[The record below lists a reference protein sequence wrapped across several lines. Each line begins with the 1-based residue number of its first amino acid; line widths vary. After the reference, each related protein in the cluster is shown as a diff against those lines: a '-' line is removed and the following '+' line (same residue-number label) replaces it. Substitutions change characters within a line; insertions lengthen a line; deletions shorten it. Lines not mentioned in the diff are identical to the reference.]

1 MKSISLLFIFVLF
14 VICGR
19 VSAWAVDNTG
29 NRGVISGRVLDN
41 TNLPLPGAAI
51 VVKSLNKGVVSDVN
65 GYYRLTVLP
74 EGTHE
79 IIVSY
84 IGFKPQSK
92 RVTVSEGKTEVVDFN
107 LTAGIDIEEVVV
119 NGALQGQSKAL
130 NQQKNNMN
138 ISNIISSD
146 QVTRFPDANIGDALK
161 RIPGI
166 NVQYDQGEARF
177 GNIRGTSPEYNSV
190 TINGDRIPS
199 AEAES
204 RAIQL
209 DLIPSDMIQTVEVNK
224 VVTPDMDA
232 DAIGG
237 SVNLVTKNSPYK
249 QRLSGTV
256 GSGYNF
262 LSEKMDANA
271 ALVYGDRFFNNQLG
285 MILSGSYQSIQL
297 GSDNI
302 EGEWDL
308 DGSTPVMTD
317 FQVRAY
323 QVQRERQ
330 SYSASFDYKI
340 NPNHTLEFKG
350 IYNHRKDWENRF
362 RLRYKDIEKDGD
374 DWIVEMHRET
384 KFGTDDHKNARL
396 EDQQAMNFALGGT
409 HHFGSVT
416 FDWKGSYAKASEDR
430 PNERYISY
438 KYKKVKVT
446 PDLSDPRKPFFTI
459 LTENAKDLNADW
471 SFDELTDQHQYTDDI
486 DRIFKA
492 NLSFPWL
499 EGNLK
504 NSVKLGFSYKGK
516 EKQRADHYFKE
527 YEAVDGDE
535 FDAQTMNNLVNKS
548 KDNFLAGNKYQVG
561 SFADP
566 KYLSQINLSSGD
578 FESSDVVEEMAGNF
592 EAKES
597 VTAGYLRLDQDLGK
611 KLKLMAG
618 VRIENTS
625 LEYSGRELEINED
638 GDPTMKTTPVET
650 DNYINILPSLIG
662 KWSVSDNSKL
672 KFAWTNTIARPRY
685 FDLVPHVEINL
696 EDMEAT
702 VGNPELEATKSMNFD
717 LMFEHY
723 FSSIGQISAGIFY
736 KNISDFIVTQ
746 ELRDYEYNGNTYDKF
761 FKPFNAGDANLL
773 GIEFTFQRQF
783 DFLPGLLKQ
792 IGFYGTYSYNH
803 SKVKNF
809 NLEGRENE
817 DLPLPGTPKNTL
829 NASLYY
835 EGKKLTLRTS
845 FNFADDFIDEVGDE
859 AFFDR
864 YYDKVTYLDFNAN
877 YSITPKTN
885 IFFEA
890 KNLLNQPLRYYQGVS
905 ERVMQE
911 EFYNVKLFFGIK
923 FDL

>member
-323 QVQRERQ
+323 QV
-330 SYSASFDYKI
+330 
-340 NPNHTLEFKG
+340 
-350 IYNHRKDWENRF
+350 
-362 RLRYKDIEKDGD
+362 
-374 DWIVEMHRET
+374 
-384 KFGTDDHKNARL
+384 
-396 EDQQAMNFALGGT
+396 
-409 HHFGSVT
+409 
-416 FDWKGSYAKASEDR
+416 
-430 PNERYISY
+430 
-438 KYKKVKVT
+438 
-446 PDLSDPRKPFFTI
+446 
-459 LTENAKDLNADW
+459 
-471 SFDELTDQHQYTDDI
+471 
-486 DRIFKA
+486 
-492 NLSFPWL
+492 
-499 EGNLK
+499 
-504 NSVKLGFSYKGK
+504 
-516 EKQRADHYFKE
+516 
-527 YEAVDGDE
+527 
-535 FDAQTMNNLVNKS
+535 
-548 KDNFLAGNKYQVG
+548 
-561 SFADP
+561 
-566 KYLSQINLSSGD
+566 
-578 FESSDVVEEMAGNF
+578 
-592 EAKES
+592 
-597 VTAGYLRLDQDLGK
+597 
-611 KLKLMAG
+611 
-618 VRIENTS
+618 
-625 LEYSGRELEINED
+625 
-638 GDPTMKTTPVET
+638 
-650 DNYINILPSLIG
+650 
-662 KWSVSDNSKL
+662 
-672 KFAWTNTIARPRY
+672 
-685 FDLVPHVEINL
+685 
-696 EDMEAT
+696 
-702 VGNPELEATKSMNFD
+702 
-717 LMFEHY
+717 
-723 FSSIGQISAGIFY
+723 
-736 KNISDFIVTQ
+736 
-746 ELRDYEYNGNTYDKF
+746 
-761 FKPFNAGDANLL
+761 
-773 GIEFTFQRQF
+773 
-783 DFLPGLLKQ
+783 
-792 IGFYGTYSYNH
+792 
-803 SKVKNF
+803 
-809 NLEGRENE
+809 
-817 DLPLPGTPKNTL
+817 
-829 NASLYY
+829 
-835 EGKKLTLRTS
+835 
-845 FNFADDFIDEVGDE
+845 
-859 AFFDR
+859 
-864 YYDKVTYLDFNAN
+864 
-877 YSITPKTN
+877 
-885 IFFEA
+885 
-890 KNLLNQPLRYYQGVS
+890 
-905 ERVMQE
+905 
-911 EFYNVKLFFGIK
+911 
-923 FDL
+923 